1 MMVLPL
7 LGWAKRIKLEM
18 AEVSFRGFVTCLI
31 IRPRQP
37 SACLGVYLHIGGG
50 GEGRHHGSKK
60 INADFT
66 GRKRFL
72 IYLEVFYN
80 PLEGK
85 KNGTIQRLIT
95 RSLLYA

>member
-1 MMVLPL
+1 LAAVVKEGIMA
-7 LGWAKRIKLEM
+7 AKK
-18 AEVSFRGFVTCLI
+18 
-31 IRPRQP
+31 
-37 SACLGVYLHIGGG
+37 
-50 GEGRHHGSKK
+50 
-60 INADFT
+60 NADFT

-72 IYLEVFYN
+72 ICLEVFYN